1 MNKCIL
7 IGNLTKD
14 PELAETSSGISYTNL
29 SIAVSRPFV
38 NEDGERATDF
48 FNVTV
53 WRTQA
58 ENCTKYLAKGKKVSI
73 VARLQNRT
81 YEDKNGNKRVAY
93 EIIADQVSFCG
104 SKAESGTG
112 NYDSVSPSSYN
123 NSSADDFASVV
134 GDDDDLPF

>member
-1 MNKCIL
+1 MNKVVI

-14 PELAETSSGISYTNL
+14 PELAETSSGIAYTNL
-29 SIAVSRPFV
+29 SVAVSRPFV

-58 ENCTKYLAKGKKVSI
+58 ENCAKYLAKGKKVSI

-81 YEDKNGNKRVAY
+81 YEDKNGNKRFVND
-93 EIIADQVSFCG
+93 IIAEEVEFLSPSDKSSEEYQRPSYHA
-104 SKAESGTG
+104 SKASKPQLEE
-112 NYDSVSPSSYN
+112 VQEE
-123 NSSADDFASVV
+123 
-134 GDDDDLPF
+134 LPF

>member
-1 MNKCIL
+1 MNKVVL

-29 SIAVSRPFV
+29 SVAVSRPFV

-58 ENCTKYLAKGKKVSI
+58 ENCAKYLTKGKKVAI

-81 YEDKNGNKRVAY
+81 YEDKNGNKRYVND
-93 EIIADQVSFCG
+93 IIAEEVEFL
-104 SKAESGTG
+104 
-112 NYDSVSPSSYN
+112 SPSDK
-123 NSSADDFASVV
+123 SSEEYEKPPKPSPKASKPQLEEVQEE
-134 GDDDDLPF
+134 LPF

>member
-1 MNKCIL
+1 MNKVVL

-14 PELAETSSGISYTNL
+14 LELSETPSGISYTNL
-29 SIAVSRPFV
+29 SVAVSRPFV

-58 ENCTKYLAKGKKVSI
+58 ENCAKYLTKGKKVSI

-81 YEDKNGNKRVAY
+81 YEDKNGNKRY
-93 EIIADQVSFCG
+93 INDIIAEEVEFLSPTDKSSEEYVRPSERA
-104 SKAESGTG
+104 SKASKPQLE
-112 NYDSVSPSSYN
+112 
-123 NSSADDFASVV
+123 VV
-134 GDDDDLPF
+134 EEDLPF

>member
-1 MNKCIL
+1 MNKVVL

-14 PELAETSSGISYTNL
+14 PELAETSSGIAYTNL
-29 SIAVSRPFV
+29 SVAVSRPFV

-58 ENCTKYLAKGKKVSI
+58 ENCVKYLTKGKKVSI

-81 YEDKNGNKRVAY
+81 YEDKNGNKRYVND
-93 EIIADQVSFCG
+93 IIAEEVEFLSPSDKSSEEYQRPSDRA
-104 SKAESGTG
+104 SKASKHQLEE
-112 NYDSVSPSSYN
+112 VQE
-123 NSSADDFASVV
+123 
-134 GDDDDLPF
+134 DLPF

>member
-1 MNKCIL
+1 MIKVIL

-14 PELAETSSGISYTNL
+14 PELAETSSGIAYTNL
-29 SIAVSRPFV
+29 SVAVSRPFV

-58 ENCTKYLAKGKKVSI
+58 ENCVKYLTKGKKVSI

-81 YEDKNGNKRVAY
+81 YEDRDGNKRYVND
-93 EIIADQVSFCG
+93 IIAEEVEFL
-104 SKAESGTG
+104 
-112 NYDSVSPSSYN
+112 SPSDK
-123 NSSADDFASVV
+123 SSEEYEKPPKPSPKASKPQLEEVQEE
-134 GDDDDLPF
+134 LPF

>member
-1 MNKCIL
+1 MNKVVF

-14 PELAETSSGISYTNL
+14 PELSETSSGLSYANL
-29 SIAVSRPFV
+29 SVAVSRPFV

-58 ENCTKYLAKGKKVSI
+58 ENCVKYLTKGKKVSI

-81 YEDKNGNKRVAY
+81 YEDRDGNKRYVND
-93 EIIADQVSFCG
+93 IIAEEVEFL
-104 SKAESGTG
+104 
-112 NYDSVSPSSYN
+112 SPSDK
-123 NSSADDFASVV
+123 SSEEYEKPPKPSPKASKPQLEEVQEE
-134 GDDDDLPF
+134 LPF

>member
-1 MNKCIL
+1 MNKVVL

-14 PELAETSSGISYTNL
+14 PELAETSSGIAYTNL
-29 SIAVSRPFV
+29 SVAVSRPFV

-58 ENCTKYLAKGKKVSI
+58 ENCAEYLAKGKKVSI

-81 YEDKNGNKRVAY
+81 YEDKNGNKRHVND
-93 EIIADQVSFCG
+93 IIAEEVEFL
-104 SKAESGTG
+104 
-112 NYDSVSPSSYN
+112 SPSDK
-123 NSSADDFASVV
+123 SSEEYEKPPKPSPKASKPQLEEVQEE
-134 GDDDDLPF
+134 LPF